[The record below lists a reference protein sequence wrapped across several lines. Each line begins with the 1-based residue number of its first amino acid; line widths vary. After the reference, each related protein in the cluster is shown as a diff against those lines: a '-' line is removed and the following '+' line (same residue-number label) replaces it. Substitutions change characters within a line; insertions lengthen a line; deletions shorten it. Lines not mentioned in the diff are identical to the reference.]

1 MKKSLILLLALVMI
15 MALTACGGGSAA
27 EPTAAPAEAPAAEAA
42 APTAPEDAAAPAE
55 APAEA
60 PAGDASG
67 EPSGEGS
74 GEPTGEGE
82 GAHNS
87 AELME
92 PTADYSKD
100 LEGYKAYA
108 MEALRTDAN
117 APADIVADTLA
128 SLEAA
133 TDPTDAA
140 FTMLTD
146 AGRILSYEDFLAF

>member
-1 MKKSLILLLALVMI
+1 MKKTLILLLALVMI

-27 EPTAAPAEAPAAEAA
+27 ETTAAPAEAPAAEAA

-55 APAEA
+55 APA
-60 PAGDASG
+60 GDASG
-67 EPSGEGS
+67 EPSSEGS

-82 GAHNS
+82 GTHNS

-146 AGRILSYEDFLAF
+146 AGRILSYEDFLVF